1 MIVLDCS
8 AAINVIEDTP
18 EGTALRMLMEK
29 GERAIAPAVFRAEV
43 THAYEKR
50 VRGGLATIDEAMGKA
65 ESAIALVDEFV
76 GDGELWREA
85 LSESL
90 RLGHSSYDM
99 LYFVLARR
107 RGATLLTLD
116 CKLQQLCADN
126 GVNCL
131 WLDNEFDEEFTARA

>member
-8 AAINVIEDTP
+8 AAINMTEETP
-18 EGTALRMLMEK
+18 EGTALRGLMEE
-29 GERAIAPAVFRAEV
+29 GERVIAPTIFHAEV
-43 THAYEKR
+43 AHVYEKR
-50 VRGGLATIDEAMGKA
+50 VRGGHAAVDDAMGKA
-65 ESAIALVDEFV
+65 ELAVALVDEFV
-76 GDGELWREA
+76 DDGELWREA

-107 RGATLLTLD
+107 WGATLFTLD
-116 CKLQQLCADN
+116 RKLQQLCADN

-131 WLDNEFDEEFTARA
+131 ALDNEFGKEFIA